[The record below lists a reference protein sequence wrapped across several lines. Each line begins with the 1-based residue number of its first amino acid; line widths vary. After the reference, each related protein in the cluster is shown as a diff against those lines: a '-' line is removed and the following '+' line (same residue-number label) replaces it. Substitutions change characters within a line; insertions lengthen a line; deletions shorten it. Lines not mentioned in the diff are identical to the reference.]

1 MLALAWTHAKSFVTD
16 HISLLLTL
24 PENRHQY
31 LEMNMHERL
40 SLADGIVLVH
50 YLGVQF
56 ISTVDPWQYPDEE
69 EETPGPGCR
78 KFTQSAVDQATSAGN
93 MFSKY
98 TADSKTSYLLSPLL
112 VQKGERPNLIRESK
126 AAREPSS
133 QSRDDVIV
141 PLSNNLVIR
150 PIISQGSSTLHP
162 PPTHPPTPTPAIF
175 GCHV

>member
-31 LEMNMHERL
+31 VELNMHERL

-50 YLGVQF
+50 YLGLANAVEF

-78 KFTQSAVDQATSAGN
+78 MFTQSAVDKATSAAN

-98 TADSKTSYLLSPLL
+98 TSDSKTSYLLSPLL

-126 AAREPSS
+126 AARESH
-133 QSRDDVIV
+133 
-141 PLSNNLVIR
+141 
-150 PIISQGSSTLHP
+150 HP
-162 PPTHPPTPTPAIF
+162 KAAMMSLF
-175 GCHV
+175 L

>member
-50 YLGVQF
+50 YLGLANAVEF
-56 ISTVDPWQYPDEE
+56 ISTVDPWQYTDEE

-78 KFTQSAVDQATSAGN
+78 MFTQSA
-93 MFSKY
+93 
-98 TADSKTSYLLSPLL
+98 
-112 VQKGERPNLIRESK
+112 
-126 AAREPSS
+126 
-133 QSRDDVIV
+133 DVHTK
-141 PLSNNLVIR
+141 R
-150 PIISQGSSTLHP
+150 R
-162 PPTHPPTPTPAIF
+162 
-175 GCHV
+175 

>member
-31 LEMNMHERL
+31 VEMNMHERL

-50 YLGVQF
+50 YLGLANAVEF

-69 EETPGPGCR
+69 EETPGPVCQPVCR

-112 VQKGERPNLIRESK
+112 VQTGERPNLIRESK

-141 PLSNNLVIR
+141 PLSNNLVIAD
-150 PIISQGSSTLHP
+150 SQWSNSNCIKQ
-162 PPTHPPTPTPAIF
+162 A
-175 GCHV
+175 